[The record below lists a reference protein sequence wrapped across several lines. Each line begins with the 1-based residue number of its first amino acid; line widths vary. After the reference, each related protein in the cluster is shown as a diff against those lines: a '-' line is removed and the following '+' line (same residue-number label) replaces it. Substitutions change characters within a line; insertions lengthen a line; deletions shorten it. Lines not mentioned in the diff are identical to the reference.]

1 MPPVA
6 SFILSYLQ
14 KKQKEKE
21 KVEEGRM
28 QNELYVWLKTVVLK
42 ENQHDEVV
50 STYEKLQSIQCASP
64 QDLVDYKIDKTDL
77 KDDLQIPLPI
87 CVLILRCMRTYT
99 KPLQDVSTHKS
110 STPLLPPQTL
120 SITQEQ
126 QLHPLKS
133 SADFIVLNATYVT
146 NTKDPHT
153 SEFKEM
159 EVVAKMSTS
168 INSTTQLEYEYNMIR
183 FMNES
188 APGSVIQVRNLVDCD
203 KIQLEAGC
211 DRFSPGTKALVMEKG
226 SYNLAEY
233 MMMRTSLRWA
243 ERTSICTRLVEIVA
257 TVHSHRIVMMDLKPE
272 NIVYVERCTINTSP
286 WKAID
291 LEGCITV
298 DTLVQGSNAK
308 LTVAYMAP
316 EIFRNS
322 SVVATFAVDAWA
334 LGMVVFFIF
343 ASKTFWTV
351 LGLSSTDEIKNF
363 LVNALSNPE
372 KSQESIVKV
381 IDNTFRGKDSL
392 RHFLISALTIDPT
405 QRASVT
411 MLQNRALITGDS
423 SITTSSVYRHIAN
436 IGDRVDEGFEKM
448 STQVESLS
456 SILTRNHDEVKQ
468 QLQGIST
475 QKQLKEYCEKI
486 RVEMK
491 DDVEAGLKFAVS
503 DASDSIKE
511 FVERVVKQHEDD
523 MKSHFNQL
531 GDVVTNTGKLNRHA
545 LKQENQNVLNA
556 VTAIHENV
564 EVMMDK
570 MDIITVSMKEI
581 NTTVLLEK
589 LEQVMTSQA
598 EISADELTDQLQ
610 NVLTTKF
617 NEMEKKLNSHEADVQ
632 QIMAQVLAER
642 ENSNI
647 QIMVKDILNNV
658 EALRTVQ
665 NDTMYGMHDM
675 PLLSIISIPPQ
686 SNFMLKCKDL
696 FTNRYLVQFL
706 CPVCGQAA
714 KSGKRG
720 EGLELCVTKKWL
732 TKLADCLSVALMVL
746 EVAGRVGGLPIPRI
760 SELVKSVTEAVP
772 EKVPELLTKAS
783 EVLTEFTSKNMLEYK
798 LSGKPDMASQRP
810 TITLEQSNQIKML
823 LAALNIKD
831 CEDTG
836 LRKAY
841 RPEDGACAWVC
852 GSSDK
857 QCLKL
862 FKETGKASLLINPVY
877 S

>member
-1 MPPVA
+1 
-6 SFILSYLQ
+6 
-14 KKQKEKE
+14 
-21 KVEEGRM
+21 M
-28 QNELYVWLKTVVLK
+28 QNELYVWLQTVVLK
-42 ENQHDEVV
+42 ENQHDEVL
-50 STYEKLQSIQCASP
+50 STYEKLQTLRCTKP
-64 QDLVDYKIDKTDL
+64 QDLIDDGISKTDL
-77 KDDLQIPLPI
+77 QEHLHIPLPI
-87 CVLILRCMRTYT
+87 CVLILRCMRAYS
-99 KPLQDVSTHKS
+99 KSLQEDVSIHKS
-110 STPLLPPQTL
+110 SALMGRPPPQTL
-120 SITQEQ
+120 SITKEQ
-126 QLHPLKS
+126 RRHPLTS
-133 SADFIVLNATYVT
+133 SGDFVVLNATYVT
-146 NTKDPHT
+146 NIKDHHS
-153 SEFKEM
+153 SEFKEV

-168 INSTTQLEYEYNMIR
+168 INSTRQLEYEYNTICLL
-183 FMNES
+183 NES
-188 APGSVIQVRNLVDCD
+188 TPGCIIQVRNLVDCD

-226 SYNLAEY
+226 SCNLAEY
-233 MMMRTSLRWA
+233 MMRTSLTWA

-257 TVHSHRIVMMDLKPE
+257 TVHSQRIVMMDLKPE
-272 NIVYVERCTINTSP
+272 NIVYVEPCTFRTCP

-291 LEGCITV
+291 LEGCLKV
-298 DTLVQGSNAK
+298 DTPVQGSDAK

-316 EIFRNS
+316 EIFRNT

-456 SILTRNHDEVKQ
+456 SILTKNHDEVKQ

-511 FVERVVKQHEDD
+511 FVECVVKQHKDD

-647 QIMVKDILNNV
+647 QIMVNDILNNV

-675 PLLSIISIPPQ
+675 PLLSIVSIPPQ

-714 KSGKRG
+714 KAGKRG

-798 LSGKPDMASQRP
+798 LPGKPDMASQRP
-810 TITLEQSNQIKML
+810 TITLEQSKQIKML